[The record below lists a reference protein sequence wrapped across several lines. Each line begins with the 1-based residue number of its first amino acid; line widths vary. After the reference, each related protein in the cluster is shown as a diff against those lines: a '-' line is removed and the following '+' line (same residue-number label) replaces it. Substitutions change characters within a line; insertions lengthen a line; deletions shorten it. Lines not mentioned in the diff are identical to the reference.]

1 MTNQRI
7 LLIIKLLELAY
18 NLNDDEVLR
27 ATVDSV
33 IDMLNEEIE
42 QNKYK

>member
-1 MTNQRI
+1 VTNQRI